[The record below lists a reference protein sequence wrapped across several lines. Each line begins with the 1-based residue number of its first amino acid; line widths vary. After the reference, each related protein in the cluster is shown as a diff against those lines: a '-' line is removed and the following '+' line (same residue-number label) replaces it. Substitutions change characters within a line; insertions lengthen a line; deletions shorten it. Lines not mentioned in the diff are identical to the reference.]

1 MNTKQFQPTFQMV
14 ANTISEINISNTL
27 INLDDSSDLERTFS
41 LDLKNLEIEEHDT
54 YKSAG
59 LDVQITVLIEEKAKE
74 TNKKFSLD
82 MVVQGVF
89 VDDKNVSNNDFEN
102 KLKLNGVAALFSIA
116 RGCITNISAQCL
128 AEGKIVLPLVNFMD
142 FAKSENE

>member
-27 INLDDSSDLERTFS
+27 INVSDSADLERTFS
-41 LDLKNLEIEEHDT
+41 LDLKKLEIEEHNT

-59 LDVQITVLIEEKAKE
+59 LDVQVNVLIEEKAKE
-74 TNKKFSLD
+74 SKKSFSLN
-82 MVVQGVF
+82 MVIQGVF
-89 VDDKNVSNNDFEN
+89 VDEKDISNEDFEN

-128 AEGKIVLPLVNFMD
+128 AEGKIILPLVNFMD
-142 FAKSENE
+142 FAKSKS